1 MQSSAAKAD
10 CDEAGNARIVE
21 AMRFLARQGS
31 RGMAW
36 LDPELRVV
44 ERFGLLTDGLT
55 LGAPVV
61 ETFDALVGLEEELL
75 ALKAL
80 PEPTPLVLPNVLP
93 AKAGKQGARVTVSVY
108 WMAEEQQFLLVIS
121 RSASFAE
128 IEYRLAAETR
138 ARAIAEAEVAAQ
150 ARIVQRINQEL
161 AEANRDLQEF
171 ASVISHDL
179 RAPLRGLR
187 YAASDAKAA
196 LSSGDAEAA
205 TAGIDRAL
213 ALSHRMSA
221 MLTGLLDYA
230 RVGRKTDTAEEV
242 HTGELASEI
251 VGSIAAGATQ
261 RIAVEGDWPTI
272 TTAVEPLDIVLRNLI
287 ENAVKHHD
295 RADGQVT
302 VHAATDGD
310 RLVISVRDDGPG
322 IDPAWHEAIF
332 VPFRQIADT
341 DDADGAGIGLALV
354 KKTVERFGGSIEVAS
369 DPSRTRGASF
379 KVSWPLTLPT

>member
-10 CDEAGNARIVE
+10 CDEAGSTRIME

-31 RGMAW
+31 RGTAW

-44 ERFGLLTDGLT
+44 QRFGLLTDGLT
-55 LGAPVV
+55 LGVPVV
-61 ETFDALVGLEEELL
+61 ETFDALVGFEEELL

-80 PEPTPLVLPNVLP
+80 PEPKPLVLPNVLP
-93 AKAGKQGARVTVSVY
+93 AKADAKGTRVTVSVY
-108 WMAEEQQFLLVIS
+108 WMAEERQFLLVIS
-121 RSASFAE
+121 RSVSFAE

-187 YAASDAKAA
+187 YAASDAKTA

-205 TAGIDRAL
+205 AAGIDQAL
-213 ALSHRMSA
+213 ALSRRMGA

-230 RVGRKTDTAEEV
+230 RVGRKTDTAEDV
-242 HTGELASEI
+242 RTGELASEI
-251 VGSIAAGATQ
+251 ACSIAAGATQ

-272 TTAVEPLDIVLRNLI
+272 TTVVEPLDIVLRNLI

-295 RADGQVT
+295 RADGQIT
-302 VHAATDGD
+302 VRGAPDGD
-310 RLVISVRDDGPG
+310 WLVISVHDDGPG
-322 IDPAWHEAIF
+322 IDPAWHDAIF
-332 VPFRQIADT
+332 LPFRQIADT

-369 DPSRTRGASF
+369 DPSKCRGATF
-379 KVSWPLTLPT
+379 KVSWPLILPA